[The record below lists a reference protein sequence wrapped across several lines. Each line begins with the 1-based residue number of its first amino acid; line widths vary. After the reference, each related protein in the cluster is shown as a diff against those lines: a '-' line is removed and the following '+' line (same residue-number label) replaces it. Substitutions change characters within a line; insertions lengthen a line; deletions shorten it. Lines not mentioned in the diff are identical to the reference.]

1 LQHDRAQGAADH
13 DHEGRELE
21 QGAHMAA
28 LQELAHQNGDQA
40 EGDADQADD
49 VHAADRE

>member
-1 LQHDRAQGAADH
+1 
-13 DHEGRELE
+13 
-21 QGAHMAA
+21 MAA

-49 VHAADRE
+49 VHGAGGRLGLVNE